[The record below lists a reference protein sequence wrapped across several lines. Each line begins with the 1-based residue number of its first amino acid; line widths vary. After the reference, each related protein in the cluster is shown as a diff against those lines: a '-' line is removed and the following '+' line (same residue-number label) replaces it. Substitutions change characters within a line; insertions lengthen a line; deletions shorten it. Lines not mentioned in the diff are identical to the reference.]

1 MKPNLKKLLTLALCT
16 SAFALANI
24 AKADVLTVADLPT
37 PFNDAISVD
46 KKGNLFV
53 SNAGNFGPNG
63 LQGSQIYSTAEG
75 AVDGI
80 WLENLDGPLGNT
92 FDNNENFYVSNMNSG
107 AIYKRSKNGEV
118 TLFSSITSGGGMAFD
133 KGNGLYVASYQGGVI
148 YKLDRDGNA
157 TVFSDDPRLSG
168 GPVGIS
174 FDKNH
179 NLYVG
184 NYDDGKLLKISKD
197 GTVTEITTLAQG
209 GNHIAYLVYAGG
221 HIYTTS
227 LFTNKI
233 YKVTLDGEVTEFAG
247 SGNFGHKDGPNF
259 EADLAL
265 PNGITTNK
273 AQDTLY
279 ISEYYSSYV
288 KAIRIK
294 HAEK

>member
-1 MKPNLKKLLTLALCT
+1 MKPNFKKLLTLALCA
-16 SAFALANI
+16 SAFSLSNV
-24 AKADVLTVADLPT
+24 AKADVVTVADLPT
-37 PFNDAISVD
+37 PFNDAITVD
-46 KKGNLFV
+46 KKGNLYV
-53 SNAGNFGPNG
+53 SNAGNFGADG
-63 LQGSQIYSTAEG
+63 LQGSQVYSTFEG
-75 AVDGI
+75 AEQDI
-80 WLENLDGPLGNT
+80 WMENLEGPLGNT
-92 FDNNENFYVSNMNSG
+92 FDNNENFYVSNMNTG
-107 AIYKRSKNGEV
+107 AIYKRSKSGEV
-118 TLFSSITSGGGMAFD
+118 SLFSSITSGGGMAFD
-133 KGNGLYVASYQGGVI
+133 KGNGLYVASYQGGAI
-148 YKLDRDGNA
+148 YKIDRHGNA

-184 NYDDGKLLKISKD
+184 NYDDGKLLKIDKN
-197 GTVTEITTLAQG
+197 GTVTEITTLTQG

-233 YKVTLDGEVTEFAG
+233 YKVTLDGEVSEFAG
-247 SGNFGHKDGPNF
+247 SGNFGHKDGANL

-279 ISEYYSSYV
+279 VSEYYSSYV
-288 KAIRIK
+288 KAIRINK
-294 HAEK
+294 